1 MRTVISAILFPTV
14 IRMNWFS
21 GTSLILLAQ
30 DAAEAAGEAAAEQ
43 PQITGPAA
51 IILNILPWVLILGF
65 AYLILLR
72 PQSQEAK
79 KREDLLSSLKKDDR
93 VVTIGGIIGTVA
105 NISANGKEITLKMD
119 DNSKVRFIRTAIQG
133 KFSSEENEAE
143 SKPA

>member
-14 IRMNWFS
+14 IWMNWFS
-21 GTSLILLAQ
+21 GNSLILFAQ
-30 DAAEAAGEAAAEQ
+30 EAAEAAGEAAAEQ